1 MADFDLNAPAAP
13 SLTLDA
19 APAAPTLTLDPA
31 ADEKVVEEAKKA
43 TPGMVEDTAPR
54 LARKIA
60 RTFGIRETYTRT
72 MVCLDVMN
80 ERGLISL
87 SAETDHLQIRVRP
100 TQGKVDLEASYIMQQ
115 LRRLIDG

>member
-1 MADFDLNAPAAP
+1 LTPQEAALLLPQREDFIAVWRYLQRQ
-13 SLTLDA
+13 S
-19 APAAPTLTLDPA
+19 
-31 ADEKVVEEAKKA
+31 
-43 TPGMVEDTAPR
+43 TPEMVEDTAPR

-72 MVCLDVMN
+72 RVCLDVMH

-87 SAETDHLQIRVRP
+87 CAETDHLQIRVQP

-115 LRRLIDG
+115 LHRLAER